1 MLKMQFVQE
10 GFFFDF
16 LLPFF
21 KKKKIRLPNIVN
33 TLRKPENIY
42 NWTTNL

>member
-21 KKKKIRLPNIVN
+21 KKKKLDSL
-33 TLRKPENIY
+33 T
-42 NWTTNL
+42 